1 VGELLRNSK
10 VKKMPEISTRE
21 YAKAYSVATGAVL
34 ESSIDHSYP
43 HLPQPE
49 RQALAIAILDAIAHR
64 HGYRLAPLIPLEEH
78 DGGE

>member
-1 VGELLRNSK
+1 
-10 VKKMPEISTRE
+10 MPETSIRE
-21 YAKAYSVATGAVL
+21 YTLAYSIATGAVL

-64 HGYRLAPLIPLEEH
+64 HGYRLAPLIPFEEH